1 MYQKMQDGE
10 DDFTNY
16 NLNFRFLYFFDA
28 DDKGISTR
36 VKEINEELKLN
47 DKLSHS
53 EIKEIDS
60 CEWGCY
66 IFHKDKDSGDLEDI
80 ILDLMKPNNETI
92 FNNSSSFLTNNPLD
106 EKRCRRFKEKK
117 SIISIAGQLQFSGVN
132 NSVIISKSDYITC
145 TDISDNEQCQEI
157 IKLFQSKNE

>member
-36 VKEINEELKLN
+36 MDEINEELELN

-60 CEWGCY
+60 YEWGCY

-92 FNNSSSFLTNNPLD
+92 FENSLSFLDKNIQKKYKD
-106 EKRCRRFKEKK
+106 KVKIKK
-117 SIISIAGQLQFSGVN
+117 SIISVAGQLQFSGVN

-145 TDISDNEQCQEI
+145 IDISNNKQCREI